1 MSYRTF
7 ESYLAGGGFTMRT
20 TADEFAIQK
29 SEVGLKAVVSFA
41 CKNNHVTSLTVSS
54 LKNKKH
60 KFKDSYE
67 GFCSKC
73 VRGFVQTHVNI
84 PVAENIPTSS
94 VEAENIPTSSVEAEN
109 IPTSSVEAENIPTSS
124 VEAENIPTSSVEAEN
139 MPTSSV
145 EAENMPTS
153 SVEAENMPTVL
164 PEYRMCKYAD
174 AEPEF
179 TACYIERRTALF
191 SAHTNIN
198 GLVFDCEPYIDL
210 VQKWFKE
217 CTNMFTRTRLRNAD
231 VFMEGGKIL
240 VTPIPGV
247 CVFVQTVTSYN
258 ADPPRIFDMYRRRS
272 AGTPYMIF
280 MFDGGE
286 IIDVWYFIPGKK
298 GYSVTHKHACDF
310 RAKVSGYSSHDEPDY
325 YYFERTM
332 FELELSDL
340 K

>member
-7 ESYLAGGGFTMRT
+7 ESYLAGGGFAMRT

-29 SEVGLKAVVSFA
+29 GKVGLKAVVSFV
-41 CKNNHVTSLTVSS
+41 CVNNHVTSLTVSS

-73 VRGFVQTHVNI
+73 VKGFVQPYVNI
-84 PVAENIPTSS
+84 PVTENAPASPGEVENIPASPDEVENIPASPDEVENTPVSS
-94 VEAENIPTSSVEAEN
+94 GEAENIPVSPDEVEN
-109 IPTSSVEAENIPTSS
+109 I
-124 VEAENIPTSSVEAEN
+124 
-139 MPTSSV
+139 
-145 EAENMPTS
+145 
-153 SVEAENMPTVL
+153 PTVL

-191 SAHTNIN
+191 SAHANLN
-198 GLVFDCEPYIDL
+198 GLVFDCEPYTDL

-231 VFMEGGKIL
+231 VFMEGGKIV
-240 VTPIPGV
+240 VTPVPGV